1 MELVR
6 LVSLNFSEARKIR
19 ARQQKNTMTEHYD
32 EDGYLCFDP
41 KELQTYKPRKSG
53 RKPKGMVK

>member
-6 LVSLNFSEARKIR
+6 LVSLTYSEARKIR
-19 ARQQKNTMTEHYD
+19 ARQRTKTMTEYFD

-41 KELQTYKPRKSG
+41 KELQTYKPLKSG
-53 RKPKGMVK
+53 RKPKGKV